1 MAHINS
7 DTRSRFD
14 KTPREWLKVGT
25 QINDVVNEWANRSD
39 LVTFLG
45 EGAGHGTVAAF
56 NWREAEVEVNV
67 DMAFGEGFDPTY
79 LPDLTVRKNQFEYP
93 AAMGAVFH
101 EAAHARFTKYNR
113 VSLAETATPVEL
125 LFVRAFEETRI
136 EKHMHDVYPK
146 NKALIRATALD
157 LVLNDVQ
164 ESDNFSERGIVSF
177 AHLILLSLARVD
189 CGSLKERDVK
199 VISKAFKQLFDKP
212 TRKKLQSI
220 WKRAQAHSDHTTWEP
235 LLALAKEFIET
246 LKDAGQDPEDESQE
260 NLPDWLKELLKA
272 LAGESGESGEGSG
285 SESGGSGEGED
296 TEDGSGSGSDGQSLL
311 EQMAE
316 QAQIG
321 AQGDAN
327 AQLVEEVRE
336 AAAAAR
342 AEKAAE
348 ARTHAEVT
356 SEVFGR
362 ASGPAGRYTNS
373 SLVEERMPT
382 SDERRAAVAL
392 SKELEKA
399 KYRDR
404 TTVRTT
410 SIIPPGRLNSRQML
424 AGAEQRSR
432 GAEITAEP
440 FARKQRKH
448 TDEPELTIGA
458 LVDISGSMCR
468 AMEPMA
474 SMAWILSEATKR
486 VQGKCSMVYYGDD
499 VFPVLKPGQHFDK
512 VKVYDAPDGSEKF
525 DKAFKALDGALNLL
539 HGDGAR
545 LLVVVSDLYYY
556 GFEIEATKKW
566 MQRCRDAGVAVVV
579 IPFGYDDTAERS
591 LDGIKGI
598 ELIKDAKT
606 RGSIVNAAVEV
617 GQAAV
622 RQLKVVSATR

>member
-1 MAHINS
+1 MGHING
-7 DTRSRFD
+7 DHRSRFE
-14 KTPREWLKVGT
+14 KTPRAWLKVGT
-25 QINDVVNEWANRSD
+25 QFNDVVNGWADRSD
-39 LVTFLG
+39 LITFLG

-56 NWREAEVEVNV
+56 NWREAEIEVNV
-67 DMAFGEGFDPTY
+67 DLAFGEGFDPTF

-113 VSLAETATPVEL
+113 VSLAETATPTEL
-125 LFVRAFEETRI
+125 LIVRAFEETRI
-136 EKHMHDVYPK
+136 EKNLLAVFPK

-164 ESDNFSERGIVSF
+164 ETENFSERGILSF

-220 WKRAQAHSDHTTWEP
+220 WKRAQAHSEHTTWEP
-235 LLALAKEFIET
+235 LLDLAKEFIET
-246 LKDAGQDPEDESQE
+246 LKEAGQDPEDEEQDNVPE
-260 NLPDWLKELLKA
+260 WLKELLKA
-272 LAGESGESGEGSG
+272 LSGEGSG
-285 SESGGSGEGED
+285 SESGEGEGDGEGESGEGESGG
-296 TEDGSGSGSDGQSLL
+296 GSGGQSLL

-342 AEKAAE
+342 AEQAAE
-348 ARTHAEVT
+348 ARTHAET
-356 SEVFGR
+356 SSEVYGR
-362 ASGPAGRYTNS
+362 GSGPAGRYTNS

-404 TTVRTT
+404 AVTRTT
-410 SIIPPGRLNSRQML
+410 SIIPPGRLNARQML

-432 GAEITAEP
+432 GAEITAQP

-458 LVDISGSMCR
+458 LVDISGSMHR

-512 VKVYDAPDGSEKF
+512 VKVYDAPDGSEQF

-556 GFEIEATKKW
+556 GFEIDATKKW
-566 MQRCRDAGVAVVV
+566 MQRCRDAGVAVIVV
-579 IPFGYDDTAERS
+579 PFGHDSTAESALR
-591 LDGIKGI
+591 GIKGI
-598 ELIKDAKT
+598 ELIKSAKT
-606 RGSIVNAAVEV
+606 SGSIVNAAMEV
-617 GQAAV
+617 GKAAV
-622 RQLKVVSATR
+622 RQLQVVSASR